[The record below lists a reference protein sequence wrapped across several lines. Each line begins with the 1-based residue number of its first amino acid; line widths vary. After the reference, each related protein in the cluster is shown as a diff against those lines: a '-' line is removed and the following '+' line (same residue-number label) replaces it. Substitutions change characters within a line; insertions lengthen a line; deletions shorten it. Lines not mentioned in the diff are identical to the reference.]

1 MRKST
6 FLSATMLLLLVA
18 CDNRHPARD
27 VVEQFAG
34 AVVAGDV
41 EQIFATHIDSTPQGE
56 FCRKEFRDILE
67 KARTLDEAGC
77 ATTTALHAEVAG
89 LNDLAPDEVQLA
101 LQTGRWV
108 CENPRGTCVDY
119 ARTVFEQTL
128 QRSMFAEPMTVVSI
142 DEVVGDASNAVAQI
156 TLNVSKPHTL
166 YLQNV
171 GDGWRI
177 TRGVLPR

>member
-6 FLSATMLLLLVA
+6 FLSATMLLLVA
-18 CDNRHPARD
+18 CDNRHPARP
-27 VVEQFAG
+27 VVEQFAA

-41 EQIFATHIDSTPQGE
+41 EQIFATHVDSTPQGA

-77 ATTTALHAEVAG
+77 ATTIALHEEVSG

-119 ARTVFEQTL
+119 ARTVFEQSL
-128 QRSMFAEPMTVVSI
+128 QHSEFADPVTVVSVE
-142 DEVVGDASNAVAQI
+142 EVVGDASNAVAQL
-156 TLNVSKPHTL
+156 TLDTSKPHTL

-171 GDGWRI
+171 GEGWRI